1 MPPCPG
7 SWQGQVVYPEVYYKI
22 QPFIIQACIQVE
34 INGMPLNQDM
44 MDRMGDGVYH
54 DVCQVYPELAEY
66 SKCPE
71 RGPRRTSFSG
81 MQFGAG
87 GFRRRGLLRDLIDI
101 LLLYELFGR
110 RRSY

>member
-34 INGMPLNQDM
+34 ISGMPLNQDM

-54 DVCQVYPELAEY
+54 DVCQVYPDLVEY
-66 SKCPE
+66 SKSPE
-71 RGPRRTSFSG
+71 RGPHRTSFSA
-81 MQFGAG
+81 MQFGG
-87 GFRRRGLLRDLIDI
+87 GFRRRGMLRDLIDI